1 MNAPRIISLGCR
13 MNIAE
18 SEQIRAMLA
27 GEQDL
32 VVVNS
37 CAVTGEALS
46 QTRKA
51 IRRARRDHP
60 AARLVV
66 TGCAAEIDRAA
77 HAASSP
83 CATA

>member
-1 MNAPRIISLGCR
+1 

-18 SEQIRAMLA
+18 AERMRVMLA

-51 IRRARRDHP
+51 FRRARRDH
-60 AARLVV
+60 
-66 TGCAAEIDRAA
+66 
-77 HAASSP
+77 
-83 CATA
+83 